1 MQNNKDDVIKYINA
15 WVQMLELELADEIE
29 LNMEELSLQ
38 EKILSCPY

>member
-1 MQNNKDDVIKYINA
+1 MP
-15 WVQMLELELADEIE
+15 ELELADEIE